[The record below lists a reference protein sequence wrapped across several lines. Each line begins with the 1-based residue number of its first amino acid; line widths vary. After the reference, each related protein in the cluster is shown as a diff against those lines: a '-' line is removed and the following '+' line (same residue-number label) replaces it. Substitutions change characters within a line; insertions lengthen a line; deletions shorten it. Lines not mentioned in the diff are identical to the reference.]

1 MRLAHNN
8 RAAGKSRGQS
18 IEGERRMARL
28 IKLVIVLAALGFAG
42 LAGFAYLGDLAPVPQ
57 EIRQPVK
64 LDAG

>member
-1 MRLAHNN
+1 
-8 RAAGKSRGQS
+8 
-18 IEGERRMARL
+18 MARL

-42 LAGFAYLGDLAPVPQ
+42 LAGFSYLGDLAPVPQ